1 MTLTE
6 RRATMSDP
14 IPLAELISEYLDH
27 HRAYG
32 RSARTIAHYSDSF
45 RLLERFLAERS
56 LPSDDRGV
64 TTATM
69 RVFSTWL
76 QDTPLQF
83 ERRGTTKRS
92 IAGIHGVLRDMR
104 AFTRWLEREE
114 KIAAPV
120 RVPLPRLPQQRF
132 RILTAE
138 EIDRIWSS
146 RYMTGRSPMAIRNR
160 ALLGLMLDTGL
171 RRAEICN
178 LKLNDVDFEQLQ
190 LLVTGKGEKQRI
202 VPFVSRVKQLLLDW
216 LIIRGNEPGTLFWL
230 QPSGVRMVFRRIQ
243 AELALPVFHP
253 HQLRHQAATTMVL
266 NKMDLERVRI
276 VMGHSAITTTH
287 KYLSMSTEDVRDGHA
302 AASPFNSL
310 IKEAVAIGAQP
321 RRRMSSLEQ

>member
-1 MTLTE
+1 MPE
-6 RRATMSDP
+6 P

-32 RSARTIAHYSDSF
+32 RSIRTIAHYSDSF
-45 RLLERFLAERS
+45 RLLVQFLDEA
-56 LPSDDRGV
+56 GV
-64 TTATM
+64 AQSQLSMTTATM
-69 RVFSTWL
+69 RTFSTWL
-76 QDTPLQF
+76 QETPLKLA
-83 ERRGTTKRS
+83 RRGTTRRS

-114 KIAAPV
+114 KIERPV

-132 RILTAE
+132 RILTKD
-138 EIDRIWSS
+138 EIELVWSS
-146 RYMTGRSPMAIRNR
+146 RYMTGRSPMAVRNR

-171 RRAEICN
+171 RRGEVCSLRIE
-178 LKLNDVDFEQLQ
+178 DVDFDNLQ
-190 LLVTGKGEKQRI
+190 LLVTGKGNKQRI
-202 VPFVSRVKQLLLDW
+202 VPFVSRVKQALLEW
-216 LIIRGNEPGTLFWL
+216 MHIRGNEPGTLFWL

-243 AELALPVFHP
+243 EELELPVFHP

-287 KYLSMSTEDVRDGHA
+287 KYLSMSTEDVREGHA
-302 AASPFNSL
+302 AASPFNAL
-310 IKEAVAIGAQP
+310 IKEDITASSP
-321 RRRMSSLEQ
+321 RRRRMSSSEW